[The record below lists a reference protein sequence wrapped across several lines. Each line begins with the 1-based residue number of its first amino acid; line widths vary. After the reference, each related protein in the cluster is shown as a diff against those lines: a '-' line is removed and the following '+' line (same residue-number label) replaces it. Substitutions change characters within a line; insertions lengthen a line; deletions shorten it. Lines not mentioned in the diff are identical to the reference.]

1 MINPEFKEYDVI
13 CKIGETTLLS
23 VVAVG
28 VDSYCLM
35 KIERPFGLKWLSM
48 DIIDRI
54 CVLVE
59 RKGEDDE

>member
-1 MINPEFKEYDVI
+1 MNGEFREKDVI
-13 CKIGETTLLS
+13 CKIGDTSLFS

-48 DIIDRI
+48 DAIDRN

-59 RKGEDDE
+59 RKGT